1 MTRSEAMAKIAAS
14 LPQLSDER
22 VQTLAELAQS
32 WTDDARRP
40 AEDHATRSAI
50 ANGIAQARRGEFATD
65 EEVAEA
71 YQRFRK

>member
-1 MTRSEAMAKIAAS
+1 MAKIAAS

-40 AEDHATRSAI
+40 AEDDATRAAI
-50 ANGIAQARRGEFATD
+50 ANGIAQARRGQFATD